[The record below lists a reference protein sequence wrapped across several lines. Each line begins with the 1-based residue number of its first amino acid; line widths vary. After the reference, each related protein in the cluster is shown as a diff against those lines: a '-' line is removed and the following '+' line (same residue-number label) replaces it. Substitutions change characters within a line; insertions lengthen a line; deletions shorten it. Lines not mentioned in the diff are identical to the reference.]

1 MSKRLWRNMLRRNI
15 LEYRVQCMC
24 LLCIEYLIVTIV
36 FSGYVFCTWQKRAS
50 LQDLLMERM
59 LEPPSMKAGARV
71 KIHRSPVHLDT
82 VPKNKAKG
90 HKKAFRRHEE
100 NCIIFFEGAFREGS
114 KDQKSSKGK
123 SLVPVVLVVPVNMC
137 ELAGMED
144 VWLADL
150 PSLWPGRDTVVQCR
164 SSWKFECVWNWNS
177 FVCYWTVLNV
187 IEYWQPNIESDGIT
201 GMLEEVVPGLCRHLI
216 GSQGARCLGVSL
228 WQPHFALPMSSLLL
242 KTKAWKTG
250 RGCGFPLLF
259 NARAAL
265 QSPWLGRATAAQAE
279 WHRGYWAYN
288 LIRQDASNKWKWRF
302 QDVSIHASF
311 WRISLKGIQQTCGAT
326 WWRH

>member
-1 MSKRLWRNMLRRNI
+1 
-15 LEYRVQCMC
+15 
-24 LLCIEYLIVTIV
+24 
-36 FSGYVFCTWQKRAS
+36 
-50 LQDLLMERM
+50 
-59 LEPPSMKAGARV
+59 
-71 KIHRSPVHLDT
+71 
-82 VPKNKAKG
+82 
-90 HKKAFRRHEE
+90 
-100 NCIIFFEGAFREGS
+100 
-114 KDQKSSKGK
+114 
-123 SLVPVVLVVPVNMC
+123 MC

-177 FVCYWTVLNV
+177 FVCYWIVLNA
-187 IEYWQPNIESDGIT
+187 IEYRQPNIESDGIT

-228 WQPHFALPMSSLLL
+228 WQPYFALPMSSLLL
-242 KTKAWKTG
+242 KTKACKTG

-288 LIRQDASNKWKWRF
+288 LIRQDASNKWKLKF

-311 WRISLKGIQQTCGAT
+311 WRISLKGIQQTCGVT
-326 WWRH
+326 WRRHLVLVGDMPRFSMHSSWDNLGTKTFQCVRLSVIYSNLFEFSWLSPFCKHWIHPKNCPGRRDNSDNSCFCFIHAGRLHCQCPASQWKQSQKTSHSCNLLCH